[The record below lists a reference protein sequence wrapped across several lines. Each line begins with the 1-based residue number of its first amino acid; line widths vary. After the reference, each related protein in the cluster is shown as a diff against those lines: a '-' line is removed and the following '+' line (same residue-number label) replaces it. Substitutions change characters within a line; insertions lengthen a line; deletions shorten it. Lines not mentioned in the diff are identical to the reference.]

1 MMETKMKR
9 TLLALALAMAGAA
22 HADYKVDM
30 KSIDTKGVGNSIGTV
45 TISAAPGGGT
55 QFKPALKGLPAGE
68 RGFHVHEKPD
78 CGPKEKDGK
87 PAAGE
92 AAGPHWDPDKHAKH
106 AGPKGK
112 GHRGDLPVLVVAADG
127 SATKAV
133 TAPAIRLADLSG
145 KSLMIHAGGDTY
157 SEPPPSGGGGERI
170 ACGVIK

>member
-1 MMETKMKR
+1 
-9 TLLALALAMAGAA
+9 
-22 HADYKVDM
+22 
-30 KSIDTKGVGNSIGTV
+30 V
-45 TISAAPGGGT
+45 TISAAGGGGT

-170 ACGVIK
+170 ACGVIR